1 MKISKRSIEHF
12 TVTTGF
18 IFICMA
24 VFSSILYFADQ
35 ILEWNLFSRSASN
48 FIAIIFFAMAIILLA
63 CFLSNIMVNL
73 SIISSQFESLADKLT
88 KKDGESAR

>member
-12 TVTTGF
+12 TITTGF

-35 ILEWNLFSRSASN
+35 ILEWNLFSRTASN
-48 FIAIIFFAMAIILLA
+48 FIAIIFFAMGIILVA
-63 CFLSNIMVNL
+63 CFLLNIMVNL
-73 SIISSQFESLADKLT
+73 SIISSHFENLVDKLNR
-88 KKDGESAR
+88 KDEKL